1 MSECNLYVTEQ
12 KVDASL
18 DFRISSLQAYTRE
31 GQWRLQ
37 LISGMTPSAFEFQ
50 KSKGIFF
57 LEFSHSFSF
66 VSMVS
71 LNPQI
76 CSFELIK
83 LVFPE
88 EYQLT
93 F

>member
-57 LEFSHSFSF
+57 LGVFSF
-66 VSMVS
+66 IFIR
-71 LNPQI
+71 LNGFSPSTDLFI
-76 CSFELIK
+76 
-83 LVFPE
+83 
-88 EYQLT
+88 
-93 F
+93 

>member
-57 LEFSHSFSF
+57 SWSFLIHSHSS
-66 VSMVS
+66 
-71 LNPQI
+71 
-76 CSFELIK
+76 
-83 LVFPE
+83 
-88 EYQLT
+88 
-93 F
+93 